1 MNACPGITDNAFLE
15 SVLASIDCHAQTLG
29 ARGYQAMATPGSS
42 LSLLLGGMLTIFI
55 ALIGYRMI
63 LGETPTAR
71 DGVVAFIKIGIVF
84 ALAMSWAA
92 YRTLAYD
99 VVLHGPASL
108 VADIGAPAGL
118 PGADGGMVARLGQ
131 VDRAIQELGRLGPG
145 STLMLSRPPIDNTQA
160 PATTEEISDPPSIF
174 SPYGLGTARLV
185 YLTGTIAAFA
195 TVRVVA
201 GLLLALG
208 PLFIAFLLFDGT
220 RSLFEGW
227 VRGLL
232 GAALGAVAVT
242 ILLSVE
248 LTLLEPWLTSLLLR
262 RRGDLLIGGA
272 ATELLVVTLAFALT
286 LVAGLGMAARF
297 AMTFR
302 LPPTLRALPSHLTER
317 LQTQVPQ
324 PQARAERVASPA
336 ESHSRAAAVA
346 EAVAQVERREARG
359 RDGAVASQAAIL
371 QGALQTPQAAGPQ
384 PLGQQHRRRTR
395 GRVSASAGRR
405 DQQS

>member
-1 MNACPGITDNAFLE
+1 MNTCPGILDNAFLE
-15 SVLASIDCHAQTLG
+15 SVLASVDCQAQTLG
-29 ARGYQAMATPGSS
+29 AQGYQAMATPGSS

-71 DGVVAFIKIGIVF
+71 DGLIAFVKIGIVF

-99 VVLHGPASL
+99 VVFHGPASL
-108 VADIGAPAGL
+108 VADIGRPAEL
-118 PGADGGMVARLGQ
+118 PGAGGGIAARLGQ
-131 VDRAIQELGRLGPG
+131 VDRAIQELGRLGTGPT
-145 STLMLSRPPIDNTQA
+145 TLASRQQIDNGQA
-160 PATTEEISDPPSIF
+160 GIVTEEVSDPPSIF

-185 YLTGTIAAFA
+185 YLTATIAAFA
-195 TVRVVA
+195 AVRLIA

-220 RSLFEGW
+220 RSLFEAW

-248 LTLLEPWLTSLLLR
+248 LALLEPWLTSLLLR
-262 RRGDLLIGGA
+262 RRGDLAIGGA

-286 LVAGLGMAARF
+286 LLAGLGMAARF
-297 AMTFR
+297 SMTFR
-302 LPPTLRALPSHLTER
+302 LPPALRALPSRLTDR
-317 LQTQVPQ
+317 LQVQGAL
-324 PQARAERVASPA
+324 PQARAERAASPA

-359 RDGAVASQAAIL
+359 RDAAVASQTAIL
-371 QGALQTPQAAGPQ
+371 QSTLQAPSGNAAQ

-395 GRVSASAGRR
+395 GRISASAGRR

>member
-1 MNACPGITDNAFLE
+1 MNACPGITENAFLE
-15 SVLASIDCHAQTLG
+15 SVLAAVDCQAQTLG
-29 ARGYQAMATPGSS
+29 AQGYQAMAAPGSS

-71 DGVVAFIKIGIVF
+71 DGVVAFVKIGIVF

-92 YRTLAYD
+92 YRTLAYG
-99 VVLHGPASL
+99 VVFHGPASL
-108 VADIGAPAGL
+108 VSDIGAPAGL
-118 PGADGGMVARLGQ
+118 PGASGGIVERLGQ

-145 STLMLSRPPIDNTQA
+145 SAMMVSRQQVDNGQASIVTQ
-160 PATTEEISDPPSIF
+160 EVSDPPSIF
-174 SPYGLGTARLV
+174 SPYGLGTARVV
-185 YLTGTIAAFA
+185 YLTATIAAFA
-195 TVRVVA
+195 AVRLVA

-242 ILLSVE
+242 VLLSVE
-248 LTLLEPWLTSLLLR
+248 LALLEPWLTSLVLR

-286 LVAGLGMAARF
+286 LVAGLGMSARF

-302 LPPTLRALPSHLTER
+302 LPPVLRTLPSHIATGLAN
-317 LQTQVPQ
+317 
-324 PQARAERVASPA
+324 QAPDIRPTAERALQPA

-359 RDGAVASQAAIL
+359 RDTAVATQTAIL
-371 QGALQTPQAAGPQ
+371 QSALQTPQGTAPQ

-395 GRVSASAGRR
+395 GRISASAGRR

>member
-1 MNACPGITDNAFLE
+1 MNTCPGIADNTFLE
-15 SVLASIDCHAQTLG
+15 SVLTSIDCQAQTLG
-29 ARGYQAMATPGSS
+29 AQGYQAMAAPGSS

-63 LGETPTAR
+63 LGETPSAR
-71 DGVVAFIKIGIVF
+71 DGVIAFVKVGIVF

-99 VVLHGPASL
+99 VVFHGPASL
-108 VADIGAPAGL
+108 VSDIGAPAGL
-118 PGADGGMVARLGQ
+118 PGTSGGIVGRLGQ

-145 STLMLSRPPIDNTQA
+145 SAMMASRPQVDNGQASVVTQ
-160 PATTEEISDPPSIF
+160 EVSDPPSIF
-174 SPYGLGTARLV
+174 SPYGLGTARIV
-185 YLTGTIAAFA
+185 YLTATIAAFA
-195 TVRVVA
+195 AVRLVA

-227 VRGLL
+227 MRGLL
-232 GAALGAVAVT
+232 GAALGAIAVT

-248 LTLLEPWLTSLLLR
+248 LALLEPWLGSLILR

-297 AMTFR
+297 AMAFR
-302 LPPTLRALPSHLTER
+302 LPLALRALPER
-317 LQTQVPQ
+317 LTNSLGEAASKSRPL
-324 PQARAERVASPA
+324 PERTSSPA

-359 RDGAVASQAAIL
+359 RDNAVANQTAIL
-371 QGALQTPQAAGPQ
+371 QSALQPQRGNAAQ

-395 GRVSASAGRR
+395 GRISASAGRR
-405 DQQS
+405 DQKP

>member
-15 SVLASIDCHAQTLG
+15 NVLAAVDCQAQTLG
-29 ARGYQAMATPGSS
+29 AQGYQAMAAPGSP

-63 LGETPTAR
+63 LGETPSAR
-71 DGVVAFIKIGIVF
+71 DGVVAFVKIGIVF
-84 ALAMSWAA
+84 ALAMNWAA
-92 YRTLAYD
+92 YRTLAFD
-99 VVLHGPASL
+99 VVFYGPASL

-118 PGADGGMVARLGQ
+118 PGAGGGIVDRLGQ
-131 VDRAIQELGRLGPG
+131 VDRAIQELGRLGLG
-145 STLMLSRPPIDNTQA
+145 SLMMTSRQQVDNGQAAVVTQ
-160 PATTEEISDPPSIF
+160 EISDPPSIF
-174 SPYGLGTARLV
+174 SPYGLGTARIV
-185 YLTGTIAAFA
+185 YLTATIGAFA
-195 TVRVVA
+195 TVRLVA

-232 GAALGAVAVT
+232 GATLGAIAVT

-248 LTLLEPWLTSLLLR
+248 LALLEPWLSTLVLR
-262 RRGDLLIGGA
+262 RRSDLLIGGA

-286 LVAGLGMAARF
+286 LVAGLGMATRF

-302 LPPTLRALPSHLTER
+302 LPPVLRTLPSHITTGLAN
-317 LQTQVPQ
+317 
-324 PQARAERVASPA
+324 QAPDIRPRAERTLQPA
-336 ESHSRAAAVA
+336 AIHSRAAAVA
-346 EAVAQVERREARG
+346 EAVAQVGRREARG
-359 RDGAVASQAAIL
+359 RDNAVATQTAIL
-371 QGALQTPQAAGPQ
+371 QSALQTPQGTAPQ

>member
-1 MNACPGITDNAFLE
+1 MNACPGISDNAFLE
-15 SVLASIDCHAQTLG
+15 SVLASVDCQAQTLG
-29 ARGYQAMATPGSS
+29 AQGYQAMATPGSS
-42 LSLLLGGMLTIFI
+42 LSLLLGGMLTIFV
-55 ALIGYRMI
+55 ALVGYRMI

-71 DGVVAFIKIGIVF
+71 DGVVAFVKIGIVF

-108 VADIGAPAGL
+108 VADIGTPAGL
-118 PGADGGMVARLGQ
+118 PGASGGMVGRLGQ

-145 STLMLSRPPIDNTQA
+145 SAMMASRQQSDNSQA
-160 PATTEEISDPPSIF
+160 AYVSEEVSDPPSIF
-174 SPYGLGTARLV
+174 SPYGLGTARV
-185 YLTGTIAAFA
+185 IYLTSTIAAYA
-195 TVRVVA
+195 SVRLVA

-248 LTLLEPWLTSLLLR
+248 MALLEPWMASLILR

-286 LVAGLGMAARF
+286 LVAGLGMAASRPGSCRRCNRSMPS
-297 AMTFR
+297 AS
-302 LPPTLRALPSHLTER
+302 PPT
-317 LQTQVPQ
+317 
-324 PQARAERVASPA
+324 AR
-336 ESHSRAAAVA
+336 
-346 EAVAQVERREARG
+346 
-359 RDGAVASQAAIL
+359 
-371 QGALQTPQAAGPQ
+371 
-384 PLGQQHRRRTR
+384 
-395 GRVSASAGRR
+395 
-405 DQQS
+405 